1 MRSDDAPPAVLFL
14 HSITGHRQREDQVN
28 KADQAEQLRSISE
41 AATALQEAA
50 DEAADAFEADPGEYA
65 KEDRDDLLNEAENA
79 ASELLAVIPT
89 AWKKGI
95 K

>member
-1 MRSDDAPPAVLFL
+1 
-14 HSITGHRQREDQVN
+14 VN

-50 DEAADAFEADPGEYA
+50 DEAADAFEAAEPGEYA
-65 KEDRDDLLNEAENA
+65 KEDRDDLLTEAENA
-79 ASELLAVIPT
+79 FSEILLVVPA